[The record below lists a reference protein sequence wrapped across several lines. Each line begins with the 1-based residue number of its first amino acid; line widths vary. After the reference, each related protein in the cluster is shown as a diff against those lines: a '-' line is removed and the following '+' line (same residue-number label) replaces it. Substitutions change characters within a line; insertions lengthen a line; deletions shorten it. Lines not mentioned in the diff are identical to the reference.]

1 MKIAF
6 LLIALLVTV
15 CGVKKG
21 FKNGL
26 MSEIV
31 NILSIIVSCVCVVL
45 VFLTVS
51 SVLAKTFSTLV
62 VCVLG
67 LIGIGIVFKI
77 CNLIFKP
84 IKGIA
89 NLSIIGGLDK
99 ILGAVMGFAEA
110 AIVIFFLYKVFDYF
124 GIYIF

>member
-6 LLIALLVTV
+6 LLIALLIVV

-21 FKNGL
+21 FKNGM

-31 NILSIIVSCVCVVL
+31 SILSIIVSCVCIAL

-62 VCVLG
+62 VCVIG

-84 IKGIA
+84 IMGIA
-89 NLSIIGGLDK
+89 NISIIGGLDK
-99 ILGAVMGFAEA
+99 ILGAIIGFAESA
-110 AIVIFFLYKVFDYF
+110 FAIFFLYKVLDYF